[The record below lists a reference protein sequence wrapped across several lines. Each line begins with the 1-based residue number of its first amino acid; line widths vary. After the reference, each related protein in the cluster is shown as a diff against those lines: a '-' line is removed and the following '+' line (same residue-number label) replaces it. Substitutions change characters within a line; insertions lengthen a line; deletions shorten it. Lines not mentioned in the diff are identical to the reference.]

1 MLFIYLTISKIF
13 CTVCTILKVLFWYLT
28 KLIRYLTMSKC
39 EIYLQLQH
47 LTSFTS
53 VPSASLGRFSGIFR
67 KEAKLSP
74 GSFSA
79 SVNLF
84 AACHQPT
91 LDYIH
96 LNSQRVMRIMLA
108 GVLTLDVCLWLP
120 RTTNGQLPVRL
131 SPSLIQT
138 PCQLWQC
145 SDCHHPHASGWS
157 PKLSLR
163 KDTFR
168 MLTPTFGHCPNSDW
182 TPQPPRTQPNTLGH
196 FLSDQFD
203 KT

>member
-1 MLFIYLTISKIF
+1 
-13 CTVCTILKVLFWYLT
+13 
-28 KLIRYLTMSKC
+28 MSKC
-39 EIYLQLQH
+39 EICLQLQH
-47 LTSFTS
+47 LTSLTS
-53 VPSASLGRFSGIFR
+53 VPSASFGRFSGIFR

-96 LNSQRVMRIMLA
+96 LNSQRVMRIMLPA

-131 SPSLIQT
+131 SPSLIQPLVSYDGEMKMLIIIT
-138 PCQLWQC
+138 ISIENQMFAGC
-145 SDCHHPHASGWS
+145 SEPQIVMQHCAFWLCHIKCAFVAIINS
-157 PKLSLR
+157 PKY
-163 KDTFR
+163 
-168 MLTPTFGHCPNSDW
+168 
-182 TPQPPRTQPNTLGH
+182 
-196 FLSDQFD
+196 
-203 KT
+203 

>member
-1 MLFIYLTISKIF
+1 
-13 CTVCTILKVLFWYLT
+13 
-28 KLIRYLTMSKC
+28 MSKC
-39 EIYLQLQH
+39 EICLQLQH

-53 VPSASLGRFSGIFR
+53 VSSASLGRFSGIFQ

-131 SPSLIQT
+131 STSLIQSLYYR
-138 PCQLWQC
+138 PLV
-145 SDCHHPHASGWS
+145 SYDSAVIVIIPMLLDEVPNYHSG
-157 PKLSLR
+157 
-163 KDTFR
+163 
-168 MLTPTFGHCPNSDW
+168 
-182 TPQPPRTQPNTLGH
+182 
-196 FLSDQFD
+196 
-203 KT
+203 KTHLEC

>member
-1 MLFIYLTISKIF
+1 
-13 CTVCTILKVLFWYLT
+13 
-28 KLIRYLTMSKC
+28 MSKC
-39 EIYLQLQH
+39 EICLQLQH
-47 LTSFTS
+47 LTSLTS
-53 VPSASLGRFSGIFR
+53 VPSASFGRFSGIFR

-108 GVLTLDVCLWLP
+108 AGVLTLDVCLWLP

-131 SPSLIQT
+131 SPSLIPSPLVSYDSAVIVIIPT
-138 PCQLWQC
+138 LLDEVPNY
-145 SDCHHPHASGWS
+145 HSG
-157 PKLSLR
+157 
-163 KDTFR
+163 
-168 MLTPTFGHCPNSDW
+168 
-182 TPQPPRTQPNTLGH
+182 
-196 FLSDQFD
+196 
-203 KT
+203 KTHLEC